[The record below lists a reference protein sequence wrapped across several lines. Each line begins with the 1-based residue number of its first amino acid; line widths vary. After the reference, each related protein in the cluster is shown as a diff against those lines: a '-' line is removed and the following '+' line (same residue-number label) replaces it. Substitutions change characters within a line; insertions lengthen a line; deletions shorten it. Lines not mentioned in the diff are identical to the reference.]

1 MDVKIVETSLNLRIE
16 RGYNRMDY
24 VLSKAIAERQLAF
37 EADVYTN
44 VEYMEC
50 QNEEY
55 LEAFDKAGYQCVS
68 CVDEVRHRGILCAVK
83 KEYDVTVVDSM
94 PESHMMHL
102 RIAKKDAYI
111 DLITLR
117 ILVAG
122 GGFKDF
128 LGRRDQ
134 WKSIV
139 EYIDGLEDTSHLVV
153 TGDFNHG
160 VIADEYPGDRPRSV
174 YNYQMIV
181 EDLKQRKVNL
191 CEIDGMSYSDYM
203 KIDHIAGGE
212 AVKFITAEYKDV
224 FATEQG
230 IGIPDHKLIVAEL
243 SCN

>member
-1 MDVKIVETSLNLRIE
+1 MDVQIVETSLNLRIE
-16 RGYNRMDY
+16 RGHSRMDY
-24 VLSKAIAERQLAF
+24 VLSKAIAERQLVF

-55 LEAFDKAGYQCVS
+55 LEAFGKAGYQCVS
-68 CVDEVRHRGILCAVK
+68 CVDEVLHRGILCAVK
-83 KEYDVTVVDSM
+83 KEYDFTVVDSI

-102 RIAKKDAYI
+102 RIAKGESYI

-122 GGFKDF
+122 GDFKDF
-128 LGRRDQ
+128 QGRREQ

-160 VIADEYPGDRPRSV
+160 VIAEEYTSEQSRSV
-174 YNYQMIV
+174 YNYQMLV
-181 EDLKQRKVNL
+181 EDLKQRNVNL
-191 CEIDGMSYSDYM
+191 CEMEGMSYSNYM

-212 AVKFITAEYKDV
+212 AVKFISAEYKDV
-224 FATEQG
+224 FVTGQG

-243 SCN
+243 RCN

>member
-16 RGYNRMDY
+16 IGHSRMDY
-24 VLSKAIAERQLAF
+24 VLSKAIAEQQLSF

-44 VEYMEC
+44 VEFMEC
-50 QNEEY
+50 QNERY
-55 LEAFDKAGYQCVS
+55 LEAFDDAGYQCIS

-83 KEYDVTVVDSM
+83 KEYDLSVVGSM
-94 PESHMMHL
+94 PESHMLHL
-102 RIAKKDAYI
+102 RIAKGDSYI

-122 GGFKDF
+122 GDF
-128 LGRRDQ
+128 EDFRGRRDQ

-139 EYIDGLEDTSHLVV
+139 EYIERLEDTSHLVV

-160 VIADEYPGDRPRSV
+160 VIADEYTSDQPRSV
-174 YNYQMIV
+174 YNYQVIV
-181 EDLKQRKVNL
+181 EDLKQRNVEL
-191 CEIDGMSYSDYM
+191 CEMDGMSYSDYM

-212 AVKFITAEYKDV
+212 AVKFISAEYKDV
-224 FATEQG
+224 FAEEQG

-243 SCN
+243 RSN